1 MKLSSEVIKIID
13 LGLESYA
20 KDMYLE
26 KLDFCENIHSEI
38 VNSLKKLFG
47 QKVEKYVDFLN
58 LLFPEKMD
66 KNRKLLTE
74 IYMNSTF
81 SDELN
86 DIKIFEDYCS
96 EVKKPCI
103 ISNSPL
109 TKVFKCLIQITNN
122 TSISFFSPFNIFKT
136 NVQMTENSETMPILD
151 KTDDLS
157 TFIKSLTK
165 YFYLDI
171 DYLNIKFNIVSCDS
185 ELGKKSINFHRIFS
199 DIQGKFIYK

>member
-1 MKLSSEVIKIID
+1 MRW
-13 LGLESYA
+13 
-20 KDMYLE
+20 
-26 KLDFCENIHSEI
+26 IH
-38 VNSLKKLFG
+38 LKKLFG